1 MARGAAG
8 VAVRVADLPD
18 RAPTGH
24 WPPGRAGGTVSAMPR
39 HAPAERP
46 IPRGLPRREPATTR
60 SGHPDVGAATA
71 TRADFLSRA
80 ALVDLQRLAG
90 NAAVAAALT
99 NPSVQ
104 RDDAESKG
112 GTPPP
117 SADAIDVVF
126 VIQRPGDQYTKDL
139 NAYVKSTLKGD
150 VFVAVANLQ
159 EICEQASKLTAGGKK
174 LRKIRFASHG
184 QTVTGGVGMTPKGE
198 KSWRYVKPDEVKAY
212 TNSDEC
218 KALRSSLAKD
228 AEVELWGC
236 YVGRYE
242 NAGQTLADFWGAPLR
257 ASKAEMKI
265 GAEDFLINGKTP
277 AVRPSDVPKKAK
289 KQFEDWLIG
298 RYQLLRTTGEAPF
311 LQTRAEQIA
320 HMTEVFE
327 KGGGKIRSRVVQE
340 KGMSYVMRPGEKGE
354 AELWEKFTPSKP

>member
-1 MARGAAG
+1 M
-8 VAVRVADLPD
+8 
-18 RAPTGH
+18 
-24 WPPGRAGGTVSAMPR
+24 
-39 HAPAERP
+39 
-46 IPRGLPRREPATTR
+46 
-60 SGHPDVGAATA
+60 
-71 TRADFLSRA
+71 
-80 ALVDLQRLAG
+80 LVDLQRLAG
-90 NAAVAAALT
+90 NAAVTAVLAD
-99 NPSVQ
+99 PSVQ
-104 RDDAESKG
+104 RDDADSKG

-117 SADAIDVVF
+117 AADAIDVVF

-198 KSWRYVKPDEVKAY
+198 KSWRYVKPDEIKAY

-236 YVGRYE
+236 YVGRYDD
-242 NAGQTLADFWGAPLR
+242 AGQTLADFWGAPLK

-265 GAEDFLINGKTP
+265 GAEDFLINGKKP
-277 AVRPSDVPKKAK
+277 AVHAADVPDKAK
-289 KQFEDWLIG
+289 KDFEKWLLE
-298 RYQLLRTTGEAPF
+298 RYQVLRTTGEAPF
-311 LQTRAEQIA
+311 LDTREKQIA

-340 KGMSYVMRPGEKGE
+340 KGMSYVLRPGEKGE
-354 AELWEKFTPSKP
+354 AELWETFTPSKK